1 MGVLIGESINTII
14 GEKAVVMRCHQVASR
29 CYLTMIDRRL
39 LSFWLVPYSERP
51 ALFYAALLVAVSV
64 VRYP

>member
-1 MGVLIGESINTII
+1 MGVLIGKSINTII

-39 LSFWLVPYSERP
+39 LSFWLVPYSE
-51 ALFYAALLVAVSV
+51 
-64 VRYP
+64 